1 MSILQPKSVDIVM
14 GNENIFDDLGFGSY
28 ESINLKIR
36 ADLMLTLRA
45 FVEEKGL
52 NNHDA
57 AIFFG
62 ETLGTII
69 DLLNGE
75 IEAFSVDKLI
85 YMLGKTGKTLDL
97 VIH

>member
-45 FVEEKGL
+45 FV
-52 NNHDA
+52 
-57 AIFFG
+57 
-62 ETLGTII
+62 
-69 DLLNGE
+69 
-75 IEAFSVDKLI
+75 
-85 YMLGKTGKTLDL
+85 
-97 VIH
+97 